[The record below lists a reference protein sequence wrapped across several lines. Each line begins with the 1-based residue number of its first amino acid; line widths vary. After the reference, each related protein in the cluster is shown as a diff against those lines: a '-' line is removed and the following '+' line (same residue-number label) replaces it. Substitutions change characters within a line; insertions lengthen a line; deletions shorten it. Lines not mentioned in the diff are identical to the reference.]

1 MKAKQKTEKQKV
13 DVDKTQINE
22 HPITL
27 INAQI
32 SNIGLFYDNT
42 QNSINCCRITFK
54 NVNRYCIVD
63 FSNIGVFVN
72 TIFDINN
79 DQFFLSTLNGSYVRI
94 IETNG
99 VIVGLMH
106 ILDNNRIYMFN
117 NSVDKSEE

>member
-13 DVDKTQINE
+13 NVNKTQINE

-32 SNIGLFYDNT
+32 DNIGVFYDNT
-42 QNSINCCRITFK
+42 RNSIDCCRITFK

-63 FSNIGVFVN
+63 FSNIGIFVN

-99 VIVGLMH
+99 VLIGLMH

-117 NSVDKSEE
+117 NSIDKSEE

>member
-13 DVDKTQINE
+13 NANKTQINE

-32 SNIGLFYDNT
+32 DNIGLFYDNT
-42 QNSINCCRITFK
+42 RNSIDCCRITFK

-63 FSNIGVFVN
+63 FPNIGIFVN

-94 IETNG
+94 IESNG
-99 VIVGLMH
+99 VLIGLMH